1 MKSVLVIRR
10 CDLLLNE
17 HHQRFCVH
25 FFLVIRW
32 CDLLLNE
39 HHQRFCVHF
48 CLTTEAN
55 ALKYIELQMQ
65 TGLLQVENMFD
76 GSRIS
81 DQ

>member
-1 MKSVLVIRR
+1 MGTDALTISLQEQISHFQSQVKSV
-10 CDLLLNE
+10 
-17 HHQRFCVH
+17 
-25 FFLVIRW
+25 LVIRW

-48 CLTTEAN
+48 CLTTDAN
-55 ALKYIELQMQ
+55 ALKYIELPMQ

-76 GSRIS
+76 GSGIS